1 MNRTN
6 HKKHFT
12 NPMNANERIA
22 ALVSLGER
30 LSQPD
35 EFLEAL
41 MQRTQYNNAWFT
53 IENQKLALGAI
64 VQHFLQK
71 DKLENWAAAY
81 RLRPEGPGKTVGMV
95 MAGNIPLVGFHDL
108 VCTFVAGHK
117 AQIKLSEKD
126 QYLLPY
132 LLKLL
137 KEIAPGSEQ
146 YFEIVEKL
154 QGFDAV
160 IATGSNNTARYFEA
174 YFGKY
179 PHIIRRNRNAVAVL
193 TGRETADELKELGKD
208 IFRFFGLGCR
218 NVSKLFL
225 PTDYDF
231 NALLETLHEYRDLVL
246 HDKYKNNFDYNLAL
260 VMLNRTP
267 YYNNGCVILQEN
279 PQTASRIAMVHYEY
293 YDSEK
298 EVHEKIA
305 ATREEIQCVVGN
317 SEQLSL
323 PDTGL
328 VPFGKSQEPG
338 LADYPDGVD
347 VMRFMESLN

>member
-1 MNRTN
+1 MTKND
-6 HKKHFT
+6 
-12 NPMNANERIA
+12 RIT
-22 ALVSLGER
+22 ALAKLGER

-35 EFLEAL
+35 EYLDAL
-41 MQRTQYNNAWFT
+41 MHRTHYNNAWFT
-53 IENQKLALGAI
+53 IENQRLALSAI
-64 VQHFLQK
+64 VEHFLQK
-71 DKLENWAAAY
+71 TKLEEWANHY
-81 RLRPEGPGKTVGMV
+81 NIQPNGPGKTVGMV

-108 VCTFVAGHK
+108 ICTFTAGHK

-126 QYLLPY
+126 QYLLPF

-137 KEIAPGSEQ
+137 KDIAPASEQ

-154 QGFDAV
+154 NGFDAV

-174 YFGKY
+174 YFSKY
-179 PHIIRRNRNAVAVL
+179 PHIIRKSRNAVAVL
-193 TGRETADELKELGKD
+193 TGSETPEELKELGKD

-225 PTDYDF
+225 PKDF
-231 NALLETLHEYRDLVL
+231 DFKPLLETLHEYRDLVL
-246 HDKYKNNFDYNLAL
+246 HDKYKNNFDYNMAL

-279 PQTASRIAMVHYEY
+279 AQTASLIAMVHYEY
-293 YDSEK
+293 FTSEN
-298 EVHEKIA
+298 ELEEKLA
-305 ATREEIQCVVGN
+305 AASEEIQCVVGKG
-317 SEQLSL
+317 ERL
-323 PDTGL
+323 PGIEL

-347 VMRFMESLN
+347 VMRFLESLN

>member
-1 MNRTN
+1 
-6 HKKHFT
+6 
-12 NPMNANERIA
+12 MNAQERIA
-22 ALVSLGER
+22 ALAALGER

-35 EFLEAL
+35 EYLDAL
-41 MQRTQYNNAWFT
+41 MHRTRYNNAWFT
-53 IENQKLALGAI
+53 IENQQLALGAI
-64 VQHFLQK
+64 VEHFLQK
-71 DKLENWAAAY
+71 DKLEKWAADY
-81 RLRPEGPGKTVGMV
+81 QLLPQGPGKTVGMV

-108 VCTFVAGHK
+108 LCTFAAGHR

-126 QYLLPY
+126 PYLLPY

-137 KEIAPGSEQ
+137 KEIAPASEP

-154 QGFDAV
+154 NDFEAV

-179 PHIIRRNRNAVAVL
+179 PHIIRKNRNAVAVL
-193 TGRETADELKELGKD
+193 TGKETPEELIALGTD

-225 PTDYDF
+225 PKDYDF
-231 NALLETLHEYRDLVL
+231 NPLLETLHEYRDLVL

-267 YYNNGCVILQEN
+267 YYNNGCIILQEN

-298 EVHEKIA
+298 EVGEKIVA
-305 ATREEIQCVVGN
+305 AREEIQCVVGSAERMN
-317 SEQLSL
+317 L
-323 PDTGL
+323 PGVSW
-328 VPFGKSQEPG
+328 VPFGKTQEPD
-338 LADYPDGVD
+338 LADYPDGID
-347 VMRFMESLN
+347 VMRFLESLN

>member
-1 MNRTN
+1 MN
-6 HKKHFT
+6 
-12 NPMNANERIA
+12 PNERIA
-22 ALVSLGER
+22 ALAALGER

-41 MQRTQYNNAWFT
+41 MQRTRFNNAWFT
-53 IENQKLALGAI
+53 LENQRLAIGAI
-64 VQHFLQK
+64 VEHFLQK
-71 DKLENWAAAY
+71 DKLEPWAGAY
-81 RLRPEGPGKTVGMV
+81 HRYPDGPGKTVGMV

-108 VCTFVAGHK
+108 VCTFAAGHK

-126 QYLLPY
+126 RYLLPY

-137 KEIAPGSEQ
+137 KEIAPASEA

-154 QGFDAV
+154 NGFDAV

-179 PHIIRRNRNAVAVL
+179 PNIIRKNRNAVAVL
-193 TGRETADELKELGKD
+193 TGQETVEELKALGKD

-225 PTDYDF
+225 PKDYDF
-231 NALLETLHEYRDLVL
+231 NALLETLHESRDLVL

-279 PQTASRIAMVHYEY
+279 PQTASRIAMVHYEH

-298 EVHEKIA
+298 EVGEKIA

-317 SEQLSL
+317 SERTDL
-323 PDTGL
+323 PAIEL

-347 VMRFMESLN
+347 VMRFLETLN